1 MSGSPCFK
9 ILAALCCWAMDFY
22 PCTSDSSSS
31 LHDGRCHLAHGTGEY
46 WCFSY
51 QPWRLLPCLQSLTF
65 SACLGSA
72 MPPSPVLAT
81 VFINRFQ
88 DCIQYFNSRYWI
100 SEVLWLVGQ
109 RLISVYLTWWA
120 NRYAPHSQVL
130 SSVQLGFVLLSN
142 NSTPWWVSLWKQG
155 FLLSL
160 EEKLLMA

>member
-1 MSGSPCFK
+1 MLLSYGLPPEHQWLLLLLTWWQVPPGTWAWR
-9 ILAALCCWAMDFY
+9 ILMLLLPVAESWGWL
-22 PCTSDSSSS
+22 P
-31 LHDGRCHLAHGTGEY
+31 
-46 WCFSY
+46 
-51 QPWRLLPCLQSLTF
+51 LLPCLQSLTF

-109 RLISVYLTWWA
+109 RLTSVYLTWWA

-130 SSVQLGFVLLSN
+130 RSVQLGFVLLSN

-160 EEKLLMA
+160 EQKKLMA